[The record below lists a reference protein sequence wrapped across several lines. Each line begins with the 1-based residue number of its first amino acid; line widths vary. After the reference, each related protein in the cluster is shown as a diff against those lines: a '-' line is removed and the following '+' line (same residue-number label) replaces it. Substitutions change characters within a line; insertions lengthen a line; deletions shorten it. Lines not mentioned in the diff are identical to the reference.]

1 MKPLKRSPL
10 LQKKVLLPLGIAGA
24 LAVAAVLVLR
34 PAVPPA
40 GLAPLAKPALN
51 TNHSISFPPG
61 APQLAYLRIEAAPE
75 LPVPLLEPLA
85 GRVSYD
91 ENRTARIFAPT
102 SGRVLKVLAQAG
114 DTVKAG
120 APLLTL
126 DVPDYA
132 DLRKAESDRETKRS
146 ALERSKALYELEVVA
161 RKDLEAS
168 QNDYRAAEAEVERS
182 RARLRNLS
190 PLAGESG
197 FALRTPLAGIVTER
211 QASPGVEVRP
221 DGAAPLF
228 VVSDPRSLWVMA
240 ELTEKDL
247 GKLKVGQAVF
257 IAVDAYPEQ
266 RFPGTVEAIG
276 DVLDPQ
282 SRRVPVRCAVANP
295 ERRLKPEMFARIV
308 PENPDRRLP
317 KVPNTALVTEGLHT
331 YLFVES
337 EPGVVARRE
346 VVLAFRGHDSSFVE
360 SGLKAGERVVTAGA
374 LLLNAELAGN

>member
-1 MKPLKRSPL
+1 MFVKTLRLPP
-10 LQKKVLLPLGIAGA
+10 KKNLAIAIGVLGFGLA
-24 LAVAAVLVLR
+24 LALFLRQPVPAAGPQEPVR
-34 PAVPPA
+34 PAV
-40 GLAPLAKPALN
+40 N
-51 TNHSISFPPG
+51 SNQSISFPAG

-75 LPVPLLEPLA
+75 LPVPLLEPLT
-85 GRVSYD
+85 GRVAYD
-91 ENRTARIFAPT
+91 DNRTARIFAPVA
-102 SGRVLKVLAQAG
+102 GRVLKVLAQAG

-120 APLLTL
+120 QPLLAL

-132 DLRKAESDRETKRS
+132 DLGKASSDRDTKRS

-161 RKDLEAS
+161 KKDLEAA
-168 QNDYRAAEAEVERS
+168 QNDYRAAEAEVARV

-190 PLAGESG
+190 PLPGDAG

-211 QASPGVEVRP
+211 QAAPGSEVRP
-221 DGAAPLF
+221 DADQPLF
-228 VVSDPRSLWVMA
+228 VVSDPRQLWVIA

-247 GKLKVGQAVF
+247 GKLRVGQVVSVG
-257 IAVDAYPEQ
+257 VDAYPDR

-276 DVLDPQ
+276 DVLDAQ

-295 ERRLKPEMFARIV
+295 ERLLKPEMFARII

-317 KVPNTALVTEGLHT
+317 RVPNTALVTEGLHT

-346 VVLAFRGHDSSFVE
+346 VTLAFRGHDSSFIE
-360 SGLKAGERVVTAGA
+360 TGLKAGERVVTAGA